1 MSKLRLALIV
11 HGYGVLFT
19 KTATL
24 QFTSLRAPSKERIT
38 CTHYQKLNIVNIK
51 DSNTNLNK
59 PFKFTMEYTNNQVH
73 GNDLAECIIQAVGVF
88 LKCSPISLEFNFTL
102 PMDLMDSLARE
113 VFFTI
118 SLVPS
123 A

>member
-11 HGYGVLFT
+11 HGYGILFT

-24 QFTSLRAPSKERIT
+24 QFTSLRAPSKERIK
-38 CTHYQKLNIVNIK
+38 HYQKLNIVNNK

-113 VFFTI
+113 VLFTI

>member
-1 MSKLRLALIV
+1 MGKLRLALIV
-11 HGYGVLFT
+11 YGYGVLFT

-24 QFTSLRAPSKERIT
+24 QFTSLRAPSKERIK
-38 CTHYQKLNIVNIK
+38 HYQKLNIVNIK

-102 PMDLMDSLARE
+102 PMGLMDSLARK